1 MAKNS
6 SKKLSA
12 ELVDKLIK
20 KAGKQNNKLTFEDI
34 TTFATTVENFT
45 PKDFAVVMDI
55 IKSKKIDL
63 VEELSPEDLVA
74 KAEPVKEEKKAA
86 KAEPQKTIKKAPK
99 AVENKTA
106 PKLEAVEVTPAKV
119 EPAKAEPVTAK
130 AVKEQTVKAEPAK
143 AESVAAKVVK
153 EQTVKAEPVPAKV
166 VKEQIVKAEP
176 VAAKAVEIK
185 AAAAENNSD
194 SENPTEE
201 ELKIIDKEIASENN
215 DDISGDFDLDN
226 DSYDSKSE
234 EKDEG
239 GDYDP
244 SSFFSDDPVRIY
256 LKEMAKYDILDFT
269 DETILAHRITK
280 GRQASALMKKEAVNV
295 ELDLDL
301 SKCMYEDVLIKYLR
315 LYKELRVIT
324 ENQSVG
330 KMLHKIK
337 KKHNAGEHYS
347 AEEYKELTS
356 KLTVAEHGRLQR
368 IMVQDKCSVPGTD
381 KEIYRVVPEEDINAV
396 LVLGALYAQLHAK
409 APDELH
415 RQVLKGTEKNYQKL
429 LLHIKRQG
437 SDAKE
442 ALANANLRL
451 VVSMARKYIGRGLH
465 FLDLIQEG
473 NLGLMKAVERFD
485 YDKGFKFSTY
495 AIWWIRQ
502 AISRSLAD
510 SARVIRIPVH
520 MVDTINK
527 FNNVFRNLVQ
537 ELGRMPTDEE
547 LAEVMEL
554 SVDKINEIRDYARD
568 TVSMDTTVGDEDD
581 TTLGDFIADKSI
593 VSPENEATQNDL
605 KIQIEKVL
613 ATLKPKEQ
621 EVIVMRYG
629 LRGGEPKTLEE
640 IGETF
645 GVTRERIRQIESKA
659 LTKLRRQS
667 NMKLLMDFNI
677 DE

>member
-1 MAKNS
+1 MAKNT
-6 SKKLSA
+6 SKKLPVK
-12 ELVDKLIK
+12 LMDKLIE
-20 KAGKQNNKLTFEDI
+20 KAGNQNNKLTFEDI

-63 VEELSPEDLVA
+63 VEELLPEDLA
-74 KAEPVKEEKKAA
+74 PKAEPVKEEKKA
-86 KAEPQKTIKKAPK
+86 EPQKVETQAPK
-99 AVENKTA
+99 AVEKPEQKCEPVKA
-106 PKLEAVEVTPAKV
+106 A
-119 EPAKAEPVTAK
+119 PAKAEPEKVEAVT
-130 AVKEQTVKAEPAK
+130 
-143 AESVAAKVVK
+143 
-153 EQTVKAEPVPAKV
+153 AEPVPEKTV
-166 VKEQIVKAEP
+166 EVKI
-176 VAAKAVEIK
+176 AV
-185 AAAAENNSD
+185 AENNVDSD
-194 SENPTEE
+194 NPTDE
-201 ELKIIDKEIASENN
+201 ELKSIDKEIASEKDADITSDYDPE
-215 DDISGDFDLDN
+215 DDGFE
-226 DSYDSKSE
+226 SE
-234 EKDEG
+234 SENKDEN
-239 GDYDP
+239 DEYDP
-244 SSFFSDDPVRIY
+244 SSFFSDDPVHIY
-256 LKEMAKYDILDFT
+256 LKEMAKYDILDST

-280 GRQASALMKKEAVNV
+280 GRQASALMKKEAINV
-295 ELDLDL
+295 ELDLNL
-301 SKCMYEDVLIKYLR
+301 SNCSYEDVLVKYLR

-324 ENQSVG
+324 VNQSVG
-330 KMLHKIK
+330 KMLHRIK
-337 KKHNAGEHYS
+337 KKHVAGEHYS

-356 KLTVAEHGRLQR
+356 KLTVAEHSRLQR
-368 IMVQDKCSVPGTD
+368 IMAQDNCNVTGLD

-396 LVLGALYAQLHAK
+396 FVLGTLYEQLHAK

-429 LLHIKRQG
+429 LMHIKRQG

-451 VVSMARKYIGRGLH
+451 VVSMARKYVGRGLH

-473 NLGLMKAVERFD
+473 NMGLMRAVERFD
-485 YDKGFKFSTY
+485 YAKGFKFSTY

-527 FNNVFRNLVQ
+527 FNNVFRNMVQ

-554 SVDKINEIRDYARD
+554 SVEKINEIRDYARD

-581 TTLGDFIADKSI
+581 TTLGDFIADTSM

-605 KIQIEKVL
+605 RRQIEKVL
-613 ATLKPKEQ
+613 TTLKPKEQ
-621 EVIVMRYG
+621 EVIIMRYG

-640 IGETF
+640 IGEHF

-667 NMKLLMDFNI
+667 NKELLKDFNI

>member
-1 MAKNS
+1 MIKMAKNTP
-6 SKKLSA
+6 KKISA
-12 ELVDKLIK
+12 ELVEKLIE
-20 KAGKQNNKLTFEDI
+20 KAVKQNNKLTFEDV
-34 TTFATTVENFT
+34 TTFATTVPNFT
-45 PKDFAVVMDI
+45 QKDFAVVMDI

-63 VEELSPEDLVA
+63 VEELSPEDLAPKAKPTPEAVEK
-74 KAEPVKEEKKAA
+74 KAEPKREPVKVA
-86 KAEPQKTIKKAPK
+86 
-99 AVENKTA
+99 
-106 PKLEAVEVTPAKV
+106 PAKV
-119 EPAKAEPVTAK
+119 EPVKVEATKEEPVKVAPVK
-130 AVKEQTVKAEPAK
+130 IEAVKPEL
-143 AESVAAKVVK
+143 
-153 EQTVKAEPVPAKV
+153 VPS
-166 VKEQIVKAEP
+166 
-176 VAAKAVEIK
+176 KAVEAK
-185 AAAAENNSD
+185 PAAVENS
-194 SENPTEE
+194 SEAENPTEE
-201 ELKIIDKEIASENN
+201 ELKSIDEEIASEKDSDISDDYDSDN
-215 DDISGDFDLDN
+215 DDFG
-226 DSYDSKSE
+226 SE
-234 EKDEG
+234 SEDKEEAD
-239 GDYDP
+239 DYDP
-244 SSFFSDDPVRIY
+244 SSFYSDDPVRIY
-256 LKEMAKYDILDFT
+256 LKEMAKYDMLDFT

-280 GRQASALMKKEAVNV
+280 GRHASALMKKEAVNV

-301 SKCMYEDVLIKYLR
+301 SKCSYEDVLVKYLR

-324 ENQSVG
+324 QNQSVG

-356 KLTVAEHGRLQR
+356 KLTVAEHERLQR
-368 IMVQDKCSVPGTD
+368 IMIQDNCNISGSD
-381 KEIYRVVPEEDINAV
+381 KEIYRVVPEEDVNVV
-396 LVLGALYAQLHAK
+396 LILGTLYAQLQAK

-429 LLHIKRQG
+429 LMHIKRQG

-473 NLGLMKAVERFD
+473 NIGLMKAVERFD

-502 AISRSLAD
+502 AISRALAD

-527 FNNVFRNLVQ
+527 FNNVFRNLVL
-537 ELGRMPTDEE
+537 ELGRMPNDEE
-547 LAEVMEL
+547 LADAMEL
-554 SVDKINEIRDYARD
+554 SVEKINELRDYARD
-568 TVSMDTTVGDEDD
+568 TISMDTTVGDEDD
-581 TTLGDFIADKSI
+581 TTLGDFIADKSM
-593 VSPENEATQNDL
+593 VTPENEATQNDL
-605 KIQIEKVL
+605 KLQIEKVL

-640 IGETF
+640 IGEVF

-659 LTKLRRQS
+659 LAKLRRQS
-667 NMKLLMDFNI
+667 NMKLLADFNV